1 MRALIDADSIV
12 HKAWYVVENQPLTDS
27 EKIAE
32 GLEVIASMEMSMFN
46 EAEDELGV
54 CFDGFEYF
62 FTTCTKNFR
71 KDLVDDYKATRKEKN
86 PLLYVLLRE
95 YMESVQG
102 DIHYSDTK
110 EADDLIPEIIK
121 LYGLKPTE
129 YCIFRIDKDI
139 AQIEGFHFNYQK
151 VDYINENGE
160 KTTIG
165 TKTVTNKKGEVTEKD
180 VYLKVYK
187 GLEYIS
193 KKEAFKN
200 FCVLLLVGDGADNI
214 KGISGIGEIKSN
226 QRLKNKSMFGMWRKV
241 VEAYLKEEAGKE
253 RLKIN
258 VKLMRLN

>member
-1 MRALIDADSIV
+1 MRALIDSDSLV

-32 GLEVIASMEMSMFN
+32 GLEVIASMEMSMYN

-71 KDLVDDYKATRKEKN
+71 NDLVNDYKATRKEKN

-95 YMESVQG
+95 YMENVQG

-151 VDYINENGE
+151 VPLKNEN
-160 KTTIG
+160 
-165 TKTVTNKKGEVTEKD
+165 NEVIVDEYNQKIMR
-180 VYLKVYK
+180 YK

-193 KKEAFKN
+193 KKEAFRN
-200 FCVLLLVGDGADNI
+200 FCKLILIGDSSDNI
-214 KGISGIGEIKSN
+214 KGAKGVGEKGSDKL
-226 QRLKNKSMFGMWRKV
+226 LKDRSMFGMWRKV
-241 VEAYLKEEAGKE
+241 VESYLKEDDGKE

-258 VKLMRLN
+258 CQLMRLV

>member
-46 EAEDELGV
+46 EAEDELET

-71 KDLVDDYKATRKEKN
+71 NDLVNDYKATRKEKN

-129 YCIFRIDKDI
+129 YCIFRIDKDL
-139 AQIEGFHFNYQK
+139 AQIEGFHFNYYK
-151 VDYINENGE
+151 
-160 KTTIG
+160 
-165 TKTVTNKKGEVTEKD
+165 NKEGN
-180 VYLKVYK
+180 YK
-187 GLEYIS
+187 GLSYIG
-193 KKEAFKN
+193 KREAFKN
-200 FCVLLLVGDGADNI
+200 FCKLILIGDSSDNI
-214 KGISGIGEIKSN
+214 KGAKGVGDKTSDKL
-226 QRLKNKSMFGMWRKV
+226 LKDKTAFGMWREV
-241 VEAYLKEEAGKE
+241 VKAYLKEEAGKE
-253 RLKIN
+253 RLKKNIQ
-258 VKLMRLN
+258 LMRLY

>member
-46 EAEDELGV
+46 EAEDELGT

-71 KDLVDDYKATRKEKN
+71 NDLVNDYKATRKEKN

-129 YCIFRIDKDI
+129 YCIFRIDKDL
-139 AQIEGFHFNYQK
+139 AQIEGFHFNYYK
-151 VDYINENGE
+151 
-160 KTTIG
+160 
-165 TKTVTNKKGEVTEKD
+165 NKEGN
-180 VYLKVYK
+180 YK
-187 GLEYIS
+187 GLSYIG
-193 KKEAFKN
+193 KREAFKN
-200 FCVLLLVGDGADNI
+200 FCKLILMGDSSDNI
-214 KGISGIGEIKSN
+214 KGAKGVGDKTSDKL
-226 QRLKNKSMFGMWRKV
+226 LKDKTAFGMWREV
-241 VEAYLKEEAGKE
+241 VKAYLKEEAGKE
-253 RLKIN
+253 RLKKNIQ
-258 VKLMRLN
+258 LMRLY

>member
-1 MRALIDADSIV
+1 MLAIIDADSLV
-12 HKAWYVVENQPLTDS
+12 YKAWHVVENQPLTDS
-27 EKIAE
+27 DKISE

-62 FTTCTKNFR
+62 FTTCTRNFR

-102 DIHYSDTK
+102 NIHYSDTK

-121 LYGLKPTE
+121 LYRLKPTE

-151 VDYINENGE
+151 VALKNEN
-160 KTTIG
+160 K
-165 TKTVTNKKGEVTEKD
+165 EVIVDEYNQKIMR
-180 VYLKVYK
+180 YK

-200 FCVLLLVGDGADNI
+200 FCKLILIGDSSDNI
-214 KGISGIGEIKSN
+214 KGAKGVGEKGSEKL
-226 QRLKNKSMFGMWRKV
+226 LKDKSMFGMWRKV
-241 VEAYLKEEAGKE
+241 VESYLKEEAGKE

-258 VKLMRLN
+258 IQLMRLN